1 MVLPNTVKW
10 DGEEAHSLWHVAFT
24 CVALPLIPCMHASL
38 PLVHVPAA
46 RRMHTVLDPSAP
58 ATQCGPLASIPP
70 CGPVVQEQAPAYLC
84 PALRILTMLQ
94 SIARS
99 TATSRATH
107 SASLATR
114 AATHCMHACVPA
126 LPRLHRTTS
135 TSFADPLRLGPL
147 RGTRFLTWPALAGLA
162 CIQQMR
168 LPASVRQRGP
178 CSHFVNEL
186 LGAVWLSGIATFNTL
201 CR

>member
-1 MVLPNTVKW
+1 MRSPASDTV
-10 DGEEAHSLWHVAFT
+10 
-24 CVALPLIPCMHASL
+24 HACI
-38 PLVHVPAA
+38 
-46 RRMHTVLDPSAP
+46 P
-58 ATQCGPLASIPP
+58 ATGTCTSGKTDAHCTGSKRPCHPVRASCIDSALRPCSAGASSSVPLPCSEDPHNASIH
-70 CGPVVQEQAPAYLC
+70 
-84 PALRILTMLQ
+84 
-94 SIARS
+94 
-99 TATSRATH
+99 RAFDCH
-107 SASLATR
+107 RASLATR